1 MSSLNNISTYLEK
14 RGISGPWKIEPL
26 INRTFNQ
33 AIVIPAYSEF
43 KFLSQT
49 LESINKNDPELLN
62 QTLVA
67 VVINNAN
74 NSPQSV
80 KQNNQLTL
88 Q

>member
-1 MSSLNNISTYLEK
+1 MSSCNSTHSYLKK
-14 RGISGPWKIEPL
+14 RGVSGPWKIETF

-49 LESINKNDPELLN
+49 LESINKNKPELLN

-74 NSPQSV
+74 N
-80 KQNNQLTL
+80 
-88 Q
+88 